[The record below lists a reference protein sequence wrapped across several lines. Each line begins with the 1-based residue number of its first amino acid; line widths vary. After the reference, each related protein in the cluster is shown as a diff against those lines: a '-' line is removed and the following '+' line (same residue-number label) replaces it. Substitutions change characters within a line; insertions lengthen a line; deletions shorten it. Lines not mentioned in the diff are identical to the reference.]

1 MPTRPLWPARGAFR
15 LARCATLWACVGN
28 YSFFYSNGSCLKGCP
43 DGFICLVDENNSFCQ
58 ASVSILALHVKA
70 VPTLV
75 LLLLPTYLYL
85 QGSLFVNASSCPNL
99 TYANSTT
106 SQCTPCLSHASPA
119 PTNSTAAQAPTALTS
134 TSQVAIPPVSG
145 LRSTLQ
151 EITYINGLLCKADLQ
166 LVTRLGK

>member
-1 MPTRPLWPARGAFR
+1 MALFLWLMKITHFVRP
-15 LARCATLWACVGN
+15 
-28 YSFFYSNGSCLKGCP
+28 
-43 DGFICLVDENNSFCQ
+43 
-58 ASVSILALHVKA
+58 VSILALHVKA

-119 PTNSTAAQAPTALTS
+119 PPNSTAAQAPTALTS